1 MNKIKTLTLENFQNH
16 HHTIIDFD
24 ENINLIT
31 GTSNGG
37 KTAINRAMNFVLH
50 DEYDKGFVTL
60 GSQFTTVTIEL
71 HDGRKFVRSKGPSKN
86 VFTYYEPDQEP
97 KEFHNFGSK
106 YTDEIKKLL
115 GNSDIVDDSGLGS
128 LAYLGQFTPPCLT
141 SLSSTELPRF
151 ISRLIKLDYFDS
163 CSKKMN
169 TEANQV
175 ESKIK
180 DDSITLSELNE
191 KMENYNDLDDKL
203 IDLNRMSLIYENC
216 SVKQSNL
223 EILSNFYQTALNN
236 IRQIKTVKKNLEY
249 HQGIAGHEKS
259 FLKIKDKNKSVE
271 ALKTFDTN
279 YNNVTERITKLETKK
294 RIFDMILSEANINH
308 FEDIK
313 RKMSLYKS
321 STEMVQKYEGL
332 SVKINNNRTEL
343 ERCKLI
349 TDKKIAD
356 QIKSINEKKDFLL
369 NVQDFYATCKSQV
382 VSYNEIKNALKAKQ
396 DEIEFYESQVLE
408 LEKLKSMKTFE
419 CSSCGTVNVIGE
431 EVE

>member
-1 MNKIKTLTLENFQNH
+1 MDKIKTLTLENFQNH
-16 HHTIIDFD
+16 HHTVIDFD
-24 ENINLIT
+24 SNINLIT

-50 DEYDKGFVTL
+50 DEFDKGFVTL
-60 GSQFTTVTIEL
+60 GSQFTTVTVEL
-71 HDGRKFVRSKGPSKN
+71 IDGRKFVRSKGPSKN
-86 VFTYYEPDQEP
+86 VFTYYAPDEEPQ
-97 KEFHNFGSK
+97 EFHNFGSK
-106 YTDEIKKLL
+106 YTDAIKKLL

-169 TEANQV
+169 SEANQV

-180 DDSITLSELNE
+180 DDLTTLSELND
-191 KMENYNDLDDKL
+191 KMKDYDNLDDKL

-223 EILSNFYQTALNN
+223 EILSDFYQTALNN
-236 IRQIKTVKKNLEY
+236 MRQIKNTKKSLDF
-249 HQGIAGHEKS
+249 HQGIASHESS
-259 FLKIKDKNKSVE
+259 FQSIKESNKTIQS
-271 ALKTFDTN
+271 LILFQTN
-279 YNNVTERITKLETKK
+279 YNKVTDNINNLKNKK
-294 RIFDMILSEANINH
+294 RIYDSILSSANIDH
-308 FEDIK
+308 FEIIK
-313 RKMSLYKS
+313 SKMSLYRS
-321 STEMVQKYEGL
+321 SKEMVKKHEDL
-332 SVKINNNRTEL
+332 SLKINKNRVEL

-349 TDKKIAD
+349 TDKKIAA
-356 QIKSINEKKDFLL
+356 QIKSINEKKEALVNIQNF
-369 NVQDFYATCKSQV
+369 FSTCKSQI
-382 VSYNEIKNALKAKQ
+382 VSYNEIKNSLKAKQ
-396 DEIEFYESQVLE
+396 EEIDFFYDQISE

-419 CSSCGTVNVIGE
+419 CSSCGTVNLIGE